1 MIDFGERELRRRG
14 RDANIALQRQFAAAT
29 DRITADRGHERL
41 LTVEYLEFALLAL
54 ADMRKIADAG
64 CADAERRGITT
75 GAKRFTFA
83 SQQNGA
89 DRGIVLRS
97 GDRFAKGG
105 AHRIV
110 HCIMAIGTRSEEH
123 TSELQSL
130 MRNSYA

>member
-1 MIDFGERELRRRG
+1 
-14 RDANIALQRQFAAAT
+14 
-29 DRITADRGHERL
+29 
-41 LTVEYLEFALLAL
+41 
-54 ADMRKIADAG
+54 MRKIADAG

-89 DRGIVLRS
+89 DRGSVLRS

-110 HCIMAIGTRSEEH
+110 HCIMAIGTVERDQRYLLCDIDYYDVSNR
-123 TSELQSL
+123 TSFLNKSSRDVSNDRTAIASAPRL
-130 MRNSYA
+130 TLGTCS

>member
-75 GAKRFTFA
+75 GPKRFTFP
-83 SQQNGA
+83 SQPNGQH
-89 DRGIVLRS
+89 RRTHTLS
-97 GDRFAKGG
+97 GDPLAKGG
-105 AHRIV
+105 AQR
-110 HCIMAIGTRSEEH
+110 
-123 TSELQSL
+123 
-130 MRNSYA
+130 